1 MENKFPNLLSLLKT
15 KKVIIILTVFLSA
28 LNVQA
33 QLQSALPLD
42 AYGVWDRSAI
52 SLDDDSYLHLFNGL
66 QLGYNWSD
74 IEPVN
79 DNYDWSALDAEIQ
92 FAYDNDLYAYLSV
105 NPGPDCP
112 DWVYNTVPKMLT
124 DLTKWNGEF
133 PYYLHQD
140 YITHYYD
147 MISDLAAHIASLDS
161 GLREKIAFL
170 QVKTGCT
177 GDECPEHGTYL
188 QDSPYKLH
196 INDTEWQD
204 FRIAAF
210 QHHKE
215 VFVDAGLDIALMF
228 NNLDSDKSV
237 ELAAWTWVSENIG
250 TGFGIKG
257 SAYVR
262 GHHLT
267 WENYF
272 KNKWYD
278 NLVNPTTLPLFS
290 RAEMDQSHTRPLYTI
305 NRPLGFYWGV
315 LSGLNTGLSVFD
327 VTKSAIDVLS
337 DYPDIIPSLE
347 FFNRF
352 APEIYP
358 ATTKGAYSIFHEG
371 LDSEDVVKFPVSKYG
386 KASKQEIPRYVNICN
401 DPVYA
406 ARGAQMDDP
415 EKAVKG
421 QVDQRRN
428 QTGYN
433 DAGWGIHP
441 GNYERWIEQI
451 DPDGTSIG
459 LFRLN
464 ANSEGL
470 LDENNSKY
478 DRFARSF
485 ETATGKNTMYF
496 KFHEDVFSETAGL
509 PNVITFELTWLDKHA
524 NSTWELQYDAGAGN
538 IKTAHTATGTGDNQW
553 KTITVTLTD
562 AVMKNNCPN
571 GADFMLVNT
580 DDIDDIFHG
589 FEASI
594 SRKEATL
601 NIGNIDVSSNGKVKL
616 YPNPVNDVLNVSFE
630 ESIVGPKSISIY
642 NMLGTLIYRVETN
655 KSNGQIDMNA
665 LGTKGVLM
673 IKIDSQN
680 AVSSHKVV
688 VN

>member
-1 MENKFPNLLSLLKT
+1 
-15 KKVIIILTVFLSA
+15 
-28 LNVQA
+28 
-33 QLQSALPLD
+33 
-42 AYGVWDRSAI
+42 
-52 SLDDDSYLHLFNGL
+52 
-66 QLGYNWSD
+66 
-74 IEPVN
+74 
-79 DNYDWSALDAEIQ
+79 
-92 FAYDNDLYAYLSV
+92 
-105 NPGPDCP
+105 
-112 DWVYNTVPKMLT
+112 
-124 DLTKWNGEF
+124 
-133 PYYLHQD
+133 
-140 YITHYYD
+140 
-147 MISDLAAHIASLDS
+147 
-161 GLREKIAFL
+161 
-170 QVKTGCT
+170 
-177 GDECPEHGTYL
+177 
-188 QDSPYKLH
+188 
-196 INDTEWQD
+196 
-204 FRIAAF
+204 
-210 QHHKE
+210 
-215 VFVDAGLDIALMF
+215 
-228 NNLDSDKSV
+228 
-237 ELAAWTWVSENIG
+237 
-250 TGFGIKG
+250 
-257 SAYVR
+257 
-262 GHHLT
+262 
-267 WENYF
+267 
-272 KNKWYD
+272 
-278 NLVNPTTLPLFS
+278 
-290 RAEMDQSHTRPLYTI
+290 
-305 NRPLGFYWGV
+305 
-315 LSGLNTGLSVFD
+315 
-327 VTKSAIDVLS
+327 
-337 DYPDIIPSLE
+337 
-347 FFNRF
+347 
-352 APEIYP
+352 
-358 ATTKGAYSIFHEG
+358 
-371 LDSEDVVKFPVSKYG
+371 
-386 KASKQEIPRYVNICN
+386 
-401 DPVYA
+401 
-406 ARGAQMDDP
+406 
-415 EKAVKG
+415 
-421 QVDQRRN
+421 
-428 QTGYN
+428 
-433 DAGWGIHP
+433 
-441 GNYERWIEQI
+441 
-451 DPDGTSIG
+451 
-459 LFRLN
+459 LN